1 VQRAALKRTLRSD
14 DDRDAEAEWLAKGW
28 NPIHLFSRMSVDSKA
43 ACHGGGRPLARA
55 GVSAWVMH
63 RAQQLG
69 AIVETTPTGFQRLGG
84 ATLNLAT
91 TNRTA
96 YGASWARQ
104 MIETESRKW
113 QGGTREHE
121 LTKTAADAMVQD
133 CVRVLQHNENIQ
145 PITETFIPGGFQ
157 ISPARYATHNRED
170 VKVSLQT
177 IDRNWEEW
185 SRPATYVHERLD
197 EAIYQRWKAGTK
209 TYVEK
214 SSIILTNPMITSSSP
229 LTLSHTSCESLSC
242 IFFTLIA
249 PEGCI
254 ASIASLVALHSLRR
268 DSCAPRPLPS
278 PKPARAVATR
288 LLRLL
293 VALSCLPWPLL
304 RVAINTGHK
313 GHCPF
318 TVLQPWGLNSELSL
332 F

>member
-1 VQRAALKRTLRSD
+1 MQRAALKRTLRSD

-55 GVSAWVMH
+55 GVSVWVMH

-96 YGASWARQ
+96 YGASRQ

-185 SRPATYVHERLD
+185 SRPATHVHEHLD

-214 SSIILTNPMITSSSP
+214 SSIVLTNPMI
-229 LTLSHTSCESLSC
+229 
-242 IFFTLIA
+242 
-249 PEGCI
+249 
-254 ASIASLVALHSLRR
+254 LVALHR

-288 LLRLL
+288 LLRPL
-293 VALSCLPWPLL
+293 VALSCLPCPLL
-304 RVAINTGHK
+304 RVAINTRHK

-332 F
+332 S